1 MMIAVK
7 SIAALTLT
15 LSLVNMIH
23 SGIVNIIPGRG
34 SQPTSETIPTTG
46 PVQGSSGNNC
56 VSTSDELVDIFLNV
70 SPKDKVANQLE
81 KSCKFGRC
89 KLIVL
94 VYDKVDN
101 LNSAQVQSPTIV
113 RDSCS
118 TIENSTRYVYYYWRN
133 TIFSIMPAPLV
144 FSLGMLL
151 YTRVYELDPKLS
163 RYTHDMEIYICWT
176 LPTLCEND
184 YDKQYHTLHRFSL
197 EVCTNILIIL
207 CNSCILV

>member
-46 PVQGSSGNNC
+46 PVQGSGGNNC
-56 VSTSDELVDIFLNV
+56 VSTLDELVDIFLEV
-70 SPKDKVANQLE
+70 SPKEKFANQLE
-81 KSCKFGRC
+81 KSCKFGGC
-89 KLIVL
+89 QLIVL
-94 VYDKVDN
+94 VYDVVDN
-101 LNSAQVQSPTIV
+101 FNSSQVQSPTIV
-113 RDSCS
+113 EDSCPA
-118 TIENSTRYVYYYWRN
+118 IENSTHYIYYYWRN

-151 YTRVYELDPKLS
+151 YTRVYESEPKLS
-163 RYTHDMEIYICWT
+163 DYALDTETYICWT

-184 YDKQYHTLHRFSL
+184 YDKQYITL
-197 EVCTNILIIL
+197 CTN
-207 CNSCILV
+207 SPMRYVRT